1 MLSIRIVSMI
11 FLISLAFNCSNTLET
26 IKNVARSERDTGQGS
41 SSSLQQMTDDFSSLA
56 RLLNGILLQQLL
68 TDGSLVAT
76 ETIADLF
83 NIPNGKA
90 IERVI
95 ATDVHVKSTSK
106 LVSFTVDHV
115 SKLAENAI
123 NASVTRDQF
132 ETLSSIIQRFNNL
145 ANVTDNSL
153 LLIEMLP
160 KDLNLKATTFQPMFR
175 VLTSIKE
182 TLSTTPSKT
191 VSDSLKEFQSLYDT
205 FHSQLFN
212 MFDLDRVAVDVLKL
226 KDIIKKNSA
235 YAEMTAQLSSTR
247 QIIHSL
253 VSRRETATL
262 NYVGFPKGIEDLAQI
277 KDDLSGTWLKEKLAS
292 QKSMSELSKHLELIH
307 QLPNELKNLSSSW
320 DDMRNAS
327 TTRMPLTDALIF
339 QLGNF
344 CDLNKHLAGISDIEK
359 RTKSI
364 NDIVN
369 ELKDIPDDDALKDF
383 DKFYELKK
391 SFEDISDR
399 VESLKGFL
407 AELECY
413 NITRDDL
420 KAIVVSI
427 NNAAGN
433 AVDNLNDTQILDRV
447 RKIRKTVGFIELWNI
462 THFFATKL
470 PTDLEDKVNEIV
482 GKTIQKESL
491 DHFQKSLK
499 NSGLETVSKK
509 FANVG
514 YNGSSIVVNL
524 LEFINKAR
532 KIDTGALQ
540 EIPGIL
546 RLLEKLKNDFVAAV
560 EQVNTKKTQ
569 KAKQRRAAQN
579 NLSVSPISRS
589 LVLDFANGVIVLRKM
604 SEVYEKSEI
613 VSAAASSA
621 DDVNNLISGVPVYKS
636 SWTKVN
642 RDGMIK
648 LVDDLKKL
656 EKYAKDQ
663 RNDKHLK
670 DVGELFKKIFE
681 IKGVPIDASDF
692 AKYDVAIVKAYNS
705 LPQILQYFQEMF
717 PVRNQKLN
725 KPSHPMQTNAS
736 NLVSNHDDGDEG
748 QSGGLVYIII
758 AVSIFLLVPV
768 IIFFV
773 LHFLLKRFTRK
784 LDYLTQLNDPET
796 WVLLSFTPEN
806 IPQEFQEPGYAIPAF
821 KHLHNDNIDEFKK
834 SLAAGAYVDAKV
846 QSSKSSN
853 TLLHESVSLG
863 QGEYVKQLLKYGASC
878 DVLNHDQET
887 PLELAEKLGHQNC
900 IKVLKMFE
908 GKTFDIVL
916 PQQLNQGD
924 YNIRVEQH
932 LREESGHYD
941 GFCKKYLYLMDDWER
956 PFSHFVVKTDSEG
969 VWNIVENEVHIV
981 FCAAMVM
988 SESWLKACVS
998 SSSNIAGNKK
1008 YRVTRMTFQGKE
1020 YGTLLQIKDFFN
1032 RMNVPYLFGTNV
1044 TLYNSNFNCSKWD
1057 QFQHVLTE
1065 LGVSPEHLFDGKWNW
1080 VRGPSYHRKD
1090 YPKNFFVHFEADYL
1104 KTEWDYKNSMFE
1116 EMHNEILSTD
1126 ELIHFLLAFE
1136 INSEKVLETNAKN
1149 KKLNGLHKAEASS
1162 VVKSE
1167 KEKKKNKRNTA
1178 DNTTTTGATGTTVTT
1193 GTESSTLLGNENET
1207 S

>member
-106 LVSFTVDHV
+106 LVSFTVDH
-115 SKLAENAI
+115 
-123 NASVTRDQF
+123 
-132 ETLSSIIQRFNNL
+132 
-145 ANVTDNSL
+145 
-153 LLIEMLP
+153 
-160 KDLNLKATTFQPMFR
+160 
-175 VLTSIKE
+175 
-182 TLSTTPSKT
+182 
-191 VSDSLKEFQSLYDT
+191 
-205 FHSQLFN
+205 
-212 MFDLDRVAVDVLKL
+212 
-226 KDIIKKNSA
+226 KNSA